1 MAVELLHVDSERPA
15 QGVALLRLRGRL
27 SGPGAGKRVL
37 DAAGGLH
44 QDLRLLILDMGAV
57 EYMDGT
63 GLGALAQLCC
73 TTRAHKCR
81 LVLTGMN
88 GRVRGILAAA
98 DMLSLLE
105 EADSTAAAMAR

>member
-1 MAVELLHVDSERPA
+1 MALELLHVDSERPA

-27 SGPGAGKRVL
+27 SGPGAGKRIL
-37 DAAGGLH
+37 DAAGGL
-44 QDLRLLILDMGAV
+44 QSGVQLLILDMNAV

-73 TTRAHKCR
+73 TTRAHKRR
-81 LVLTGMN
+81 LVVTGMN

-98 DMLSLLE
+98 DMLPLLE
-105 EADSTAAAMAR
+105 EADSAATAMAR